1 MASEALIKFAEELK
15 FIRVE
20 KGISLQQISNHTKID
35 IKFLQKIEEG
45 DFNFLPE
52 IYVKAFIKEYAQTL
66 ELDPYDVIKKFVEA
80 KNKIADSRVIQ
91 QEESKTIAA
100 KRTGEKTLE
109 PESIEKK
116 YKKEFDAEEYFS
128 PELEYLENNQ
138 ESNSKRKYFLYAGI
152 AVIFLIAVY
161 ILFIKGD
168 SNIIEEKPYEDV
180 LTDRYEIDSSITE
193 QKSLQRSDSLN
204 LSITP
209 VKLVWLKVLCD
220 NKEVYRQMAP
230 AEKVLN
236 FKAQKEF
243 YVVVGNAGHVK
254 MSLNNKPIAQIGNL
268 GEIRNYYISVDTI
281 RSYLIPV
288 PKKDEKESTTK
299 N

>member
-1 MASEALIKFAEELK
+1 ENLEDSYLIYNT
-15 FIRVE
+15 RS
-20 KGISLQQISNHTKID
+20 G
-35 IKFLQKIEEG
+35 
-45 DFNFLPE
+45 
-52 IYVKAFIKEYAQTL
+52 AFC
-66 ELDPYDVIKKFVEA
+66 
-80 KNKIADSRVIQ
+80 
-91 QEESKTIAA
+91 
-100 KRTGEKTLE
+100 
-109 PESIEKK
+109 SIEKK